1 MGHRLLGVLLAVV
14 AMFAVAPLLSA
25 HHSVAGQFDTSKQV
39 TLKGVVSKVDWV
51 NPHIYLHV
59 DVKGDDGQVVTW
71 ALGTVPTAM
80 ARRAGLTR
88 ESIAGHSGEIVT
100 IEANPAR
107 DGTKHLGWVN
117 TITYADGKKHEL
129 SGR

>member
-1 MGHRLLGVLLAVV
+1 MRHRLLRVVLAVV
-14 AMFAVAPLLSA
+14 AMFGVAPLLSA
-25 HHSVAGQFDTSKQV
+25 HHSVAGQFDTGKQV
-39 TLKGVVSKVDWV
+39 TLKGVISKVDWV
-51 NPHIYLHV
+51 NPHIYLHL
-59 DVKGDDGQVVTW
+59 DVKGDDGQVTTW

-88 ESIAGHSGEIVT
+88 ESIAGHSGEVVT

>member
-1 MGHRLLGVLLAVV
+1 MRHRLLRVLLAVV
-14 AMFAVAPLLSA
+14 AMFVVAPLLSA
-25 HHSVAGQFDTSKQV
+25 HHSVAGQFDTSRQV
-39 TLKGVVSKVDWV
+39 TLKGVISKVDWV
-51 NPHIYLHV
+51 NPHIYLHL
-59 DVKGDDGQVVTW
+59 DVKGDDGQMTTW

-88 ESIAGHSGEIVT
+88 ESIAGHTGETVT

>member
-1 MGHRLLGVLLAVV
+1 MRHRLLGVLLAVV

>member
-1 MGHRLLGVLLAVV
+1 MRHRLLGVAMAVV
-14 AMFAVAPLLSA
+14 AVLGTASVLSA

-39 TLKGVVSKVDWV
+39 TLKGVISKVDWV

-59 DVKGDDGQVVTW
+59 DVKGDDGQLTTW
-71 ALGTVPTAM
+71 SLGTVPTAM

-88 ESIAGHSGEIVT
+88 ESIAGHTGEVVT

>member
-1 MGHRLLGVLLAVV
+1 MRHGLLGVLLAV
-14 AMFAVAPLLSA
+14 AMLGMAPLSA
-25 HHSVAGQFDTSKQV
+25 HHSVAGQFDLSKQV
-39 TLKGVVSKVDWV
+39 TLKGVISKVDWV
-51 NPHIYLHV
+51 NPHIYLHL

-71 ALGTVPTAM
+71 SLGTVPTAM

-88 ESIAGHSGEIVT
+88 ESIAGHTGETVT

>member
-1 MGHRLLGVLLAVV
+1 MRDRLPGVLLAVV
-14 AMFAVAPLLSA
+14 VMLGMAPLLSA
-25 HHSVAGQFDTSKQV
+25 HHSVAGQFDLSKSV
-39 TLKGVVSKVDWV
+39 TLKGVISKVDWV
-51 NPHIYLHV
+51 NPHIYLHL

-88 ESIAGHSGEIVT
+88 ESIAGHTGEMVT

>member
-1 MGHRLLGVLLAVV
+1 MRQRLLGVLLA
-14 AMFAVAPLLSA
+14 MAVMLCMAPTLGA
-25 HHSVAGQFDTSKQV
+25 HHSVAGQFDLSKSV
-39 TLKGVVSKVDWV
+39 TLKGVISKVDWV

-59 DVKGDDGQVVTW
+59 DVKGDDGEVVTW

-80 ARRAGLTR
+80 ARRGGLTR
-88 ESIAGHSGEIVT
+88 ESISGKTGEIVT
-100 IEANPAR
+100 IECNPAR

-117 TITYADGKKHEL
+117 TITYADGRKYEL

>member
-1 MGHRLLGVLLAVV
+1 MRKRLLGVLLAVA
-14 AMFAVAPLLSA
+14 AMIGMAPLLSA
-25 HHSVAGQFDTSKQV
+25 HHSVAGQFDLSKTV
-39 TLKGVVSKVDWV
+39 TLKGVISKVDWV
-51 NPHIYLHV
+51 NPHIYLHL
-59 DVKGDDGQVVTW
+59 DVKGDDGKVVTW
-71 ALGTVPTAM
+71 SLGTVPTAM

-88 ESIAGHSGEIVT
+88 ESIGGHSGEVVT

-107 DGTKHLGWVN
+107 DGTQHLGWVN